1 LTGAAAALLLL
12 LLLLLLLSNLCF
24 LVRTDTNTHA
34 TPSGTV
40 TDINR
45 NVSAALK
52 NCGPAI
58 LTSEE
63 VIEKITGNVVAIMRK
78 QHPCQQDLGDDEDFE
93 SLEESSEYDWLVIDT
108 ALDVVIALAAALGPT
123 FATLWKA
130 FEKPVMKFAASSE
143 DTERST
149 SVGVIAEAINCMGAA
164 VAPFTP
170 SLLKLLLHRL
180 SDPDPEVKSNAAFA
194 IGLLCSKTASTPAAA
209 EVTRAYPQIL
219 QKLEP
224 LLHQSEARLIDN
236 SAGCVSRMIAAHAE
250 AVPIAEVLPVL
261 VGILPLS
268 EDYDENEPV
277 WGMIM
282 ELYRSGDET
291 VKSLTPAIV
300 KALGKMLG
308 GPEGQLSEARMAQ
321 VKDLV
326 PWLHEHVP
334 QVVEQEEVLMRIV
347 RG

>member
-1 LTGAAAALLLL
+1 
-12 LLLLLLLSNLCF
+12 
-24 LVRTDTNTHA
+24 
-34 TPSGTV
+34 
-40 TDINR
+40 
-45 NVSAALK
+45 
-52 NCGPAI
+52 
-58 LTSEE
+58 
-63 VIEKITGNVVAIMRK
+63 
-78 QHPCQQDLGDDEDFE
+78 
-93 SLEESSEYDWLVIDT
+93 
-108 ALDVVIALAAALGPT
+108 
-123 FATLWKA
+123 
-130 FEKPVMKFAASSE
+130 
-143 DTERST
+143 
-149 SVGVIAEAINCMGAA
+149 MGAA
-164 VAPFTP
+164 VAPFTT

-236 SAGCVSRMIAAHAE
+236 SAGCVSRMITAHAE
-250 AVPIAEVLPVL
+250 AVPIADVLPVL
-261 VGILPLS
+261 VDILPLS

-308 GPEGQLSEARMAQ
+308 GPEGQLSETRMAQ

-334 QVVEQEEVLMRIV
+334 QVVEQEDVLMRIV